1 MKKPAISTI
10 EFTNHCNFSC
20 SYCQRYHD
28 DGKRKNGMLDLK
40 LVKLM
45 IDRGDFENTTYIEFQ
60 QNGEPTLHP
69 KFTELVKLIKS
80 AVPYVGLST
89 NGTYHKFKNNS
100 IEGMALCDSVTIS
113 IHPET
118 TQEDLDFTV
127 NHLVNN
133 GVKLRIQTIGKKPYG
148 LNIEK
153 YKDFDGV
160 MLDDY
165 EFREYGKVYKPKF
178 CIDVKTSVTVQWDGD
193 VVPCCNTVGKQKVL
207 GNLFEESI
215 ESIWSRSD
223 KKMFSYCSSCN
234 SPSPFANRLKFFSE
248 TLNS

>member
-1 MKKPAISTI
+1 MIIPAISTI

-20 SYCQRYHD
+20 GYCQRYHE
-28 DGKRKNGMLDLK
+28 DGKRKNGFLDIS
-40 LVKLM
+40 LVKKM
-45 IDRGDFENTTYIEFQ
+45 IKDGDFANTTYIEFQ

-80 AVPYVGLST
+80 VVPYVGLST

-100 IEGMALCDSVTIS
+100 KEGMALCDTVTIS
-113 IHPET
+113 VHPET
-118 TQEDLDFTV
+118 TQEDLDLTV
-127 NHLVNN
+127 KHLHKNYVAI
-133 GVKLRIQTIGKKPYG
+133 RIQTLGKNPYG
-148 LNIEK
+148 LNIDQ
-153 YKDFDGV
+153 YKGIPGI

-165 EFREYGKVYKPKF
+165 ELREFGLTYKPKF

-207 GNLFEESI
+207 GNLHNEDI
-215 ESIWSRSD
+215 KTIWDRSD
-223 KKMFSYCSSCN
+223 KKMFSYCNSCKT
-234 SPSPFANRLKFFSE
+234 PSPFAGRLKFFSE